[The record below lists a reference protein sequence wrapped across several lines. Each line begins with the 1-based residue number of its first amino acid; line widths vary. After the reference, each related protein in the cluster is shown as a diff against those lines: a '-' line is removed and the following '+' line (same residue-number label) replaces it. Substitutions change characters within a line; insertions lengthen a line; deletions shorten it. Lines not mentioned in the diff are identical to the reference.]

1 MSAISN
7 LSLFLYLN
15 SHRFLF
21 CIWYF
26 SLSIL
31 TVCVCVVHVISIAVR
46 MAGIEPNKRIKEK
59 RRGTSEKK
67 LVRDAGES
75 RLEAAAAVGL

>member
-1 MSAISN
+1 
-7 LSLFLYLN
+7 
-15 SHRFLF
+15 
-21 CIWYF
+21 
-26 SLSIL
+26 
-31 TVCVCVVHVISIAVR
+31 
-46 MAGIEPNKRIKEK
+46 MAGKEPNKRIKEK